1 MTIQFLIG
9 GEAVAGSRNF
19 TRLDPV
25 TGEVATV
32 AAAASV
38 ADALKAVDVA
48 AAAFPGWAATPPA
61 ERRKLLNK
69 AADIM
74 DAKTPDFIAVGV
86 AETGATGP
94 WIGFNVMLAANMIR
108 EAAAMVTQVGG

>member
-1 MTIQFLIG
+1 MTLQFLIG
-9 GEAVAGSRNF
+9 GEAVSAAGNRSFIRH
-19 TRLDPV
+19 DPV

-38 ADALKAVDVA
+38 ADALKAVDAA
-48 AAAFPGWAATPPA
+48 AAAFPAWAKVGPV

-74 DAKTPDFIAVGV
+74 DSKVGEFIAAGV

-94 WIGFNVMLAANMIR
+94 WIGSQIAEFALRAF
-108 EAAAMVTQVGG
+108 GG